1 MSIVN
6 ADQKL
11 VTAAGTA
18 EALTTFTGIVSH
30 VTIKAL
36 KTNGGQILIVDTDDE
51 SKSFPL
57 EPGEGITLNI
67 NNASLIR
74 IDADVSGEGVDWI
87 AT

>member
-11 VTAAGTA
+11 VTAAGTV
-18 EALTTFTGIVSH
+18 EVLTTVTLVVSQ

-36 KTNGGQILIVDTDDE
+36 KSNTDQVLIVDTDDE

-57 EPGEGITLNI
+57 EPGEGVTLNI
-67 NNASLIR
+67 NNASLIK
-74 IDADVSGEGVDWI
+74 IDVEVSGEGVDWV